1 MEVEVVEV
9 EVMVVIKMQSQ
20 GKDPSWCYGGCRH
33 RSVMGAWVGGWWMV
47 GWSDRD
53 FGEEPIPASS

>member
-1 MEVEVVEV
+1 MEVV
-9 EVMVVIKMQSQ
+9 VVIKVQSQ
-20 GKDPSWCYGGCRH
+20 SKDPSWCYGGCRH

>member
-1 MEVEVVEV
+1 MEVEM
-9 EVMVVIKMQSQ
+9 EVMVVIKVQSQ
-20 GKDPSWCYGGCRH
+20 SKDPSWCYGGCRH